1 KLMKIFTDQP
11 EGQSKATQN
20 ASDALI
26 QLKDE
31 ANVCFVGLWAYNPP
45 ACLTALE
52 LAGKL
57 GKVKIVGFDE
67 NPDTLKGVDQGHV
80 FATVV
85 QDPFGF
91 GYESV
96 KVMASLAK
104 GEKYTGEK
112 VHDIKHRIVTKDG
125 GDGRY
130 TVAQY
135 KAEEALKA
143 GKTQR

>member
-1 KLMKIFTDQP
+1 M
-11 EGQSKATQN
+11 
-20 ASDALI
+20 
-26 QLKDE
+26 
-31 ANVCFVGLWAYNPP
+31 
-45 ACLTALE
+45 
-52 LAGKL
+52 
-57 GKVKIVGFDE
+57 
-67 NPDTLKGVDQGHV
+67 
-80 FATVV
+80 V

-112 VHDIKHRIVTKDG
+112 VRDIKHRIVTKDG
-125 GDGRY
+125 GAGRY